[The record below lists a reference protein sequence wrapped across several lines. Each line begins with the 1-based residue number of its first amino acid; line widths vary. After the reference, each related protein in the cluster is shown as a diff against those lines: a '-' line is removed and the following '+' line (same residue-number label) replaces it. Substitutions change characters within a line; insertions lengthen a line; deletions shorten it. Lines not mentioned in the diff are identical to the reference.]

1 MRKIWGMKMYEY
13 KDLVDYAGA
22 ESKRTEGLGKIV
34 SRIKED
40 DLESLANYIVDT
52 SSGEFENNYFL
63 YSLLIYIIPIDIMD
77 EYLTNE
83 ATLKGLKEVLENV
96 VSSQKEIEAVST
108 SISRREQRRDE
119 IFKKAEREIDKKE
132 LAYAVA
138 FSYEKNNR
146 KVFQGIFACIP
157 SKLEEILKKQ
167 IAYEL
172 VDTKAVVNVD
182 PSSSNSFIPDIYYE
196 TKEDGEYAYFA
207 TSSENRAHVGD
218 VI

>member
-22 ESKRTEGLGKIV
+22 ESKRTEGLGKTV
-34 SRIKED
+34 SKIKDD

-63 YSLLIYIIPIDIMD
+63 YPLLIYIIPIDIMD

-83 ATLKGLKEVLENV
+83 ATLKGLKEVLENM

-108 SISRREQRRDE
+108 SISRREQRREE
-119 IFKKAEREIDKKE
+119 IFKKAEKEISKKE
-132 LAYAVA
+132 LAYAVV
-138 FSYEKNNR
+138 FTFEKNNR
-146 KVFQGIFACIP
+146 KNFSGIFACIP
-157 SKLEEILKKQ
+157 EKLEEVLKKQ

-172 VDTKAVVNVD
+172 VDTKEVVNVD
-182 PSSSNSFIPDIYYE
+182 PSSSSSFIPDIYYE